1 MSHTAERPPD
11 AAVTALPSVPRP
23 PVPWR
28 GRDLAAIAGM
38 GVLGLVL
45 TIVIGLV
52 IGWNFMEFTSPE
64 AAVMLVLNGTVPAV
78 LAYGYVVLRFGHAHR
93 YLWRPG
99 GERALRW
106 APALGIGMAVGL
118 AWFVLVD
125 VGAQTAVVEA
135 VGYEPPPV
143 QQELV
148 DALGSPGLTQVA
160 AWLAIVVIAPLGEE
174 LVFRG
179 IVFLGLVRWVGAI
192 PAALI
197 SSVLFGLI
205 HLQAQL
211 AATLFLAAYALLF
224 GLFACWLVHR
234 YGSLW
239 LAIGAHAASNLASV
253 VLAAIAGQF

>member
-1 MSHTAERPPD
+1 MSHTTERPSD
-11 AAVTALPSVPRP
+11 AAVAGLPSVPRP

-45 TIVIGLV
+45 TIVVGLL
-52 IGWNFMEFTSPE
+52 IGWDLEFTSPQ
-64 AAVMLVLNGTVPAV
+64 AAVILLLNGTVPAV

-99 GERALRW
+99 GEQALRW

-118 AWFVLVD
+118 GWFVLVD
-125 VGAQTAVVEA
+125 VAAQTAIVDV

-179 IVFLGLVRWVGAI
+179 IVFLGLVRWLGPI

-205 HLQAQL
+205 HLQMQL
-211 AATLFLAAYALLF
+211 AATLFLAAYASLF
-224 GLFACWLVHR
+224 GLFACWLVYR